1 MTRGLAPPATSAPV
15 AATAPVSNTAVA
27 ARAPIVAPVRTA
39 APVAAAPTPAAL
51 PAEVRKLPDSAAL
64 GEKWGVLMEAARDN
78 RRLRVLLIDV
88 VPVAWSGGTL
98 TLRPATPVMALP
110 IDAARVEIGSLANLV
125 VPGTTS
131 VVLERDEAPQQAAA
145 PVNNL
150 PTAAEMSEHPLIKQ
164 AIELFGGKVTFVQAR
179 KPTEK

>member
-1 MTRGLAPPATSAPV
+1 MTGPVVARTPIAAPARVIAHAAP
-15 AATAPVSNTAVA
+15 AATPVGV
-27 ARAPIVAPVRTA
+27 PMVEI
-39 APVAAAPTPAAL
+39 
-51 PAEVRKLPDSAAL
+51 RKLPDTAAL
-64 GEKWGVLMEAARDN
+64 GEKWGALMEAARDN

-131 VVLERDEAPQQAAA
+131 VVLERDEMPQQAAA
-145 PVNNL
+145 PVSNL

-179 KPTEK
+179 KPAEK